1 MLIACSITKLNEARR
16 IRRSM
21 LKTKLKIVFAA
32 CMLSAAAFAQQGKIY
47 QDGGNWVQ
55 EVSGSLATARKL
67 HIRVE
72 AGAVYVEGGSQPG
85 ITYKMITRVRTS
97 SEEKAR
103 RQFDQ
108 YKLSASLHG
117 DTASIEA
124 ECGSPH
130 KFSGEY
136 TITVP
141 RDMELVKIE
150 TDGGAVSAKGISG
163 RVEAETGGGKVHLED
178 IGGDANVETGGDAIE
193 VDRIGGD
200 LTAETGGGKLY
211 LGSVKGLVNATTGGG
226 DVMLLSGGRSA
237 VLESGA
243 GDIQVKQVGGDLKIT
258 TGGGNIDVD
267 SASGPISVET
277 AGGSIRIGW
286 AKGLV
291 RAETAAGR
299 IELNGIP
306 AVHAE
311 TASGGILARFI
322 VLPGDHTDSVLETA
336 NGDIVVYLPVNFRA
350 SIRAAIE
357 AANGQRIYSDFPE
370 IPVRMEGNADW
381 PQTITA
387 EGSLNGG
394 GPTIKVQ
401 TVSGNISFKRAN
413 Q

>member
-1 MLIACSITKLNEARR
+1 MQPVSTITKIKEARR
-16 IRRSM
+16 NRRSM
-21 LKTKLKIVFAA
+21 LKTNFKIAVAA
-32 CMLSAAAFAQQGKIY
+32 LMLGTVAFAQQGRVY
-47 QDGGNWVQ
+47 QDGGAWVQ
-55 EVSGSLATARKL
+55 EVSGSLAGARKL
-67 HIRVE
+67 YIRVE
-72 AGAVYVEGGSQPG
+72 AGAVHVEGGSQSG
-85 ITYKMITRVRTS
+85 ITYKMITRARTS

-103 RQFDQ
+103 RQFEE
-108 YKLSASLHG
+108 YKLTASIHG
-117 DTASIEA
+117 DTATIEA

-130 KFSGEY
+130 RFSGEY
-136 TITVP
+136 AITVP

-163 RVEAETGGGKVHLED
+163 RVEAETGGGKVHLEE
-178 IGGDANVETGGDAIE
+178 IGGDASPETGGDAIE
-193 VDRIGGD
+193 GDRIGGN
-200 LTAETGGGKLY
+200 LNVQTGGGKLY
-211 LGSVKGLVNATTGGG
+211 LGSVKGLVNASTGGG
-226 DVMLLSGGRSA
+226 DVVLLSGGRSA

-243 GDIQVKQVGGDLKIT
+243 GDIQVKVCLGDLKIS

-267 SASGPISVET
+267 SAAGPIEVET
-277 AGGSIRIGW
+277 AGGSIRIGS

-311 TASGGILARFI
+311 TASGGILARF
-322 VLPGDHTDSVLETA
+322 VALAGDHTDSMLETA

-350 SIRAAIE
+350 RIRAAIE
-357 AANGQRIYSDFPE
+357 AANGQKIYSEFSE
-370 IPVRMEGNADW
+370 IPVRMEGNSEW

-387 EGSLNGG
+387 EGNLNGG

-401 TVSGNISFKRAN
+401 TVNGNIWFKRAN